1 MVERPRPVP
10 IRGAVVVVT
19 GAGSGIGRLMAL
31 GAGQRG
37 AKAVLVW
44 DLVEATAQAV
54 AKEIEHGSGGV
65 ARAVKVDVTSQESV
79 DAAAEQA
86 RAEFGRVDILIN
98 NAGIVTG
105 KDVVEVTQE
114 DVERTF
120 SVNTTSHYRTT
131 KAFLPGMLARDR
143 GAIVTI
149 ASAAGLV
156 GVARQVDYSPS
167 KFGAVGFAQSLRAEL
182 RHRGSNIHTL
192 LYCPYYISTGMF
204 EGVTTK
210 FDWILPILKPET
222 AARHVLDALE
232 AGHQM
237 KVDPQ
242 FVRMAQLAQ
251 VLPVPIVDTL
261 MDFFGINQSMDGF
274 TGRAAPMRDPAGT
287 YAVGDETEG

>member
-1 MVERPRPVP
+1 
-10 IRGAVVVVT
+10 
-19 GAGSGIGRLMAL
+19 MAL

-65 ARAVKVDVTSQESV
+65 ARAVKVEVTSQESV

-131 KAFLPGMLARDR
+131 KAFLPGMFD
-143 GAIVTI
+143 
-149 ASAAGLV
+149 
-156 GVARQVDYSPS
+156 
-167 KFGAVGFAQSLRAEL
+167 
-182 RHRGSNIHTL
+182 
-192 LYCPYYISTGMF
+192 
-204 EGVTTK
+204 GVTTK
-210 FDWILPILKPET
+210 FDWILPILRE
-222 AARHVLDALE
+222 
-232 AGHQM
+232 
-237 KVDPQ
+237 
-242 FVRMAQLAQ
+242 
-251 VLPVPIVDTL
+251 
-261 MDFFGINQSMDGF
+261 
-274 TGRAAPMRDPAGT
+274 PMRSAMGRRAG
-287 YAVGDETEG
+287 AWR